1 MKKVHTFNVDEKIY
15 KEFKMY
21 ALIINKSVSSMIEE
35 YMKETLKKRQ
45 KYKDLEQLMADC
57 YEFVPTER
65 ML

>member
-1 MKKVHTFNVDEKIY
+1 MIDKNLLERAEELTDTTFEDINDEDLIY
-15 KEFKMY
+15 TV
-21 ALIINKSVSSMIEE
+21 ID
-35 YMKETLKKRQ
+35 TLEDTIVFERQ